1 MEATKYFIKPSSAS
15 YLLFFLLLSCC
26 FLVACSKAIDL
37 NLPVYEPK
45 MVVEFYLEDKQPLR
59 CLLQESVT
67 YTDTKPLQ
75 LIDGALVVLSYQGKN
90 DTLTN
95 QRLLDRKLG
104 KAYNYANTKLFRA
117 QLDVVYELYIKD
129 KQGREMR
136 GKTQFLRIVPIDS
149 LVYKFKK
156 DSVSVSMLFKDP
168 AQEVNYYRLV
178 AYPERE
184 VIVEEGSW
192 DISLRDLIFNGQTF
206 SFFTGY
212 TFSKGDTVVG
222 RLYHLTANHF
232 EFTESVQNA
241 QTANGNPFAQPAN
254 IRSNVVG
261 GLGIFTAIT
270 FDEQKLV
277 IP

>member
-1 MEATKYFIKPSSAS
+1 MGATMYFIKSSS
-15 YLLFFLLLSCC
+15 TSLILFILLPSCC
-26 FLVACSKAIDL
+26 FLMACSQAIDL

-45 MVVEFYLEDKQPLR
+45 MVIEFYLEDKQPLR

-67 YTDTKPLQ
+67 YTDITPSQ
-75 LIDGALVVLSYQGKN
+75 LIDDALVVLSHQGKN

-95 QRLLDRKLG
+95 QRLVDRKMG
-104 KAYNYANTKLFRA
+104 KAYNYANTKIFQA

-129 KQGREMR
+129 KRGREMR
-136 GKTQFLRIVPIDS
+136 GETKFLRAIPIDS
-149 LVYKFKK
+149 VVYKLKE
-156 DSVSVSMLFKDP
+156 DSVSAGMLFKDP

-184 VIVEEGSW
+184 IIREQDTW
-192 DISLRDLIFNGQTF
+192 DISLRDLIFNGQSF

-212 TFSKGDTVVG
+212 SFAKGDTIVG
-222 RLYHLTANHF
+222 RLYNLTADHF
-232 EFTESVQNA
+232 EFSESVQHA
-241 QTANGNPFAQPAN
+241 QRANGNPFAQPAN

-270 FDEQKLV
+270 FDEQRLV

>member
-1 MEATKYFIKPSSAS
+1 MKATKYMMKSRLIS
-15 YLLFFLLLSCC
+15 YQLFFLLLSCC
-26 FLVACSKAIDL
+26 FLTACNQTIDL

-59 CLLQESVT
+59 CLLQESVA
-67 YTDTKPLQ
+67 YTDVKPLQ
-75 LIDGALVVLSYQGKN
+75 LIDSALVILSYQGKN

-95 QRLLDRKLG
+95 QRLVDRKME
-104 KAYNYANTKLFRA
+104 KAYNYVNTKVFRA
-117 QLDVVYELYIKD
+117 QLDVTYKLYIKD
-129 KQGREMR
+129 KRGREMR
-136 GKTQFLRIVPIDS
+136 GETKFLRAVSIDS
-149 LVYKFKK
+149 IVYKFKK
-156 DSVSVSMLFKDP
+156 DSVSAGMLFKDP

-184 VIVEEGSW
+184 IIKRQGTW
-192 DISLRDLIFNGQTF
+192 DIRLRDLIFNGQSF

-212 TFSKGDTVVG
+212 SFSKGDTIVG
-222 RLYHLTANHF
+222 RLYNLTANHF
-232 EFTESVQNA
+232 EFSESIQNA
-241 QTANGNPFAQPAN
+241 KSANGNPFAQPAN

-270 FDEQKLV
+270 FDEQRLV